1 MGFPG
6 NPLPVEKMA
15 QYRRRPFVVT
25 AINQAYF

>member
-15 QYRRRPFVVT
+15 QYRRPFVVT